1 MTNTENQEIL
11 QLLNHWWKNGSVSQ
25 DLAKP
30 YKRKKLY
37 ERLQE
42 LSKQRQIVILTGLR
56 RVGKSTLLYQ
66 LLDSLLKSHDP
77 LHICYF
83 SFDKHVEKLTEIFET
98 YAELTKVDYKR
109 EKVFF
114 FLDEITKLAD
124 WANQLKIFYDALPH
138 LKFYLSSSSSIHLED
153 EAIKILAGRYFIVN
167 VEPLTFSEYLDLGS
181 KQDYKKKESLYR
193 KELDKE
199 FQRYLL
205 RNFPETLAMQDDLLV
220 KDYLRTTIIDKI
232 IKSDLPDKFRN
243 VNRDLLTTLIELIYK
258 EPGIY
263 LDYDSLS
270 KNLKVS
276 KKTLIRHF
284 LYLESSYLIRKIKN
298 FRPSSFAVSRKLQ
311 RAYPYWWTL
320 AYCFSDNEDKIKENA
335 VGSIIGAIYYWRE
348 SGKEIDFLTLEHKNL
363 LPIEV
368 KNKEWIEKSDCENMR
383 YFRSKY
389 KSKEGVIVYKGKDA
403 SKGDGLHIIP
413 FWKFFLDF
421 SDVI

>member
-1 MTNTENQEIL
+1 MFHTETQEVL
-11 QLLNHWWKNGSVSQ
+11 QLLNPWWKSGSVSQ

-42 LSKQRQIVILTGLR
+42 LSQQRQIVILTGLR

-66 LLDSLLKSHDP
+66 LLESLLKSHDSF
-77 LHICYF
+77 HICYF

-98 YAELTKVDYKR
+98 YSELTKVDYKK
-109 EKVFF
+109 EKVLF
-114 FLDEITKLAD
+114 FLDEITKLDD
-124 WANQLKIFYDALPH
+124 WANQLKIFYDAFPH

-167 VEPLTFSEYLDLGS
+167 IEPLAFSEYLDLES
-181 KQDYKKKESLYR
+181 KQDYKKKKSLYR

-205 RNFPETLAMQDDLLV
+205 RNFPETLAMKDDLLV

-232 IKSDLPDKFRN
+232 VKSDLPDKFKN
-243 VNRDLLTTLIELIYK
+243 VNKDLLTTLIELIYK

-263 LDYDSLS
+263 VDYDSLS

-320 AYCFSDNEDKIKENA
+320 AYCFSDKEDKIKENA
-335 VGSIIGAIYYWRE
+335 VGSIIGARYYWRKL
-348 SGKEIDFLTLEHKNL
+348 GKEIDFLTMKNNNL
-363 LPIEV
+363 FPIEV
-368 KNKEWIEKSDCENMR
+368 KNKVHIEKRDCENMR
-383 YFRSKY
+383 YFKSKY
-389 KSKEGVIVYKGKDA
+389 KSEEGIIIYDGKD
-403 SKGDGLHIIP
+403 SYENDGLHIIP
-413 FWKFFLDF
+413 FWKFFL
-421 SDVI
+421 SQK